1 MLLILVDDLGYGDLA
16 SFGAQDLQTPHID
29 SLVRSGVRFGNFY
42 ANSPVCSPTRAALLS
57 GRFSDCAGVPGVIR
71 TDPRNSWGYLAQ
83 SAELLPVR
91 VKRAGYHSAIAGK
104 WHLGLART
112 RICRICAD
120 STTSTDSSAT

>member
-1 MLLILVDDLGYGDLA
+1 MRSQSLSRRALLASSMCASLARPAAPEKPPNMLLILVDDLGYGDLA

-71 TDPRNSWGYLAQ
+71 TDPRNSWGYLSQ
-83 SAELLPVR
+83 SVGGGE
-91 VKRAGYHSAIAGK
+91 KGYQFSG
-104 WHLGLART
+104 
-112 RICRICAD
+112 
-120 STTSTDSSAT
+120 